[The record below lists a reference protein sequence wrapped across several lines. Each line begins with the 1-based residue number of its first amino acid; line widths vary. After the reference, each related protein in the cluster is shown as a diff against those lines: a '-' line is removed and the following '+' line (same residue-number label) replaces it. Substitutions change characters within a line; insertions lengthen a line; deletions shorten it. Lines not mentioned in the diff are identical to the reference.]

1 MAQGSARTHGGRW
14 LSQGTLSSPSQ
25 RERGLG
31 CVHKLCH
38 AWSQSQNTAPA
49 PYPSAAEPVACGD
62 RQQKGKL
69 ALIWHVDSCSSGT
82 KAGPS
87 AHCVWHEVGACIP
100 NHAVLDS
107 SLELH
112 VEMPLP
118 LRGLSWETG
127 DFHNIPAQSIL
138 WAKKAPILTSWH
150 LPHHSYIP
158 WLTKADSCAAQ
169 VGLTQ
174 QGCLGTPGAEVSL
187 NTAGLE
193 TGRRA
198 SKSFSGG
205 NGARTIASTWLCS

>member
-25 RERGLG
+25 REGGLG

-49 PYPSAAEPVACGD
+49 PSPSAAEPVACGD

-82 KAGPS
+82 KGGPS

-118 LRGLSWETG
+118 LG
-127 DFHNIPAQSIL
+127 
-138 WAKKAPILTSWH
+138 
-150 LPHHSYIP
+150 
-158 WLTKADSCAAQ
+158 
-169 VGLTQ
+169 
-174 QGCLGTPGAEVSL
+174 GCPGR
-187 NTAGLE
+187 LE
-193 TGRRA
+193 T
-198 SKSFSGG
+198 SIISLPSPSSGQKRHQSLPPG
-205 NGARTIASTWLCS
+205 TFLIIPTFPGSLKQIPVLHRWV